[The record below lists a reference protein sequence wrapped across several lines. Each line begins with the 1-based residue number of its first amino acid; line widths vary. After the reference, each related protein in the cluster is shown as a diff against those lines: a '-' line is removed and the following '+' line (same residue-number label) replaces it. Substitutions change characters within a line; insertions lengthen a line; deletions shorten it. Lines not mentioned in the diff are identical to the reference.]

1 MSDDVRA
8 SALRTL
14 GRVPIPEVVLSCGA
28 ADTALWLYARGYD
41 PYTVKTE
48 LRGYDLNDARYFAD
62 IMRDGPEGA
71 RQHAEREAVWA
82 GNAEIARQ
90 GLEPTIADN
99 AAIDFHAVFSEETR
113 SLIRTILRHRR
124 AGNRDA
130 AKAVRRLLPERLE
143 WRQWTGTLTDRDRR
157 HIAEV
162 EALVYD
168 FSRLA
173 YENKIEGS
181 GGEEDAG
188 DVPVHHGKGTV
199 TIVALDDDAERIRR
213 IEAGEATTDELVDDA
228 LECASRCYAYQLDY
242 AAARN
247 DLSPGT
253 YLNPEA
259 FANIEA
265 TRTLLSAV
273 LRCRRQ
279 GNPAAAREI
288 AWYLPDRYEWRRWRG
303 TMTDNDRRQ
312 AAEMEALNA
321 DDRKTHGVTM

>member
-1 MSDDVRA
+1 MKTHEALRE

-28 ADTALWLYARGYD
+28 ADTALWLYAQGYD
-41 PYTVKTE
+41 NYAVKTE
-48 LRGYDLNDARYFAD
+48 LRGYGFDAARYFAE
-62 IMRDGPEGA
+62 IMRSPAGI
-71 RQHAEREAVWA
+71 RQNAELEAGQAGDVIAPDVPNADDPAAWHAVWA
-82 GNAEIARQ
+82 
-90 GLEPTIADN
+90 
-99 AAIDFHAVFSEETR
+99 EEAR
-113 SLIRTILRHRR
+113 SLVRTILRHRR

-143 WRQWTGTLTDRDRR
+143 WRKWTGTLTDRDRR

-168 FSRLA
+168 FSPLA

-199 TIVALDDDAERIRR
+199 ALDNRAGHIRR
-213 IEAGEATTDELVDDA
+213 IEAGDATTDELVNDA
-228 LECASRCYAYQLDY
+228 LECAARCYAYQLRY
-242 AAARN
+242 ATERN

-279 GNPAAAREI
+279 GNRAAARKI

-312 AAEMEALNA
+312 AAKMEALIA

>member
-1 MSDDVRA
+1 V
-8 SALRTL
+8 
-14 GRVPIPEVVLSCGA
+14 
-28 ADTALWLYARGYD
+28 
-41 PYTVKTE
+41 
-48 LRGYDLNDARYFAD
+48 
-62 IMRDGPEGA
+62 
-71 RQHAEREAVWA
+71 
-82 GNAEIARQ
+82 
-90 GLEPTIADN
+90 
-99 AAIDFHAVFSEETR
+99 
-113 SLIRTILRHRR
+113 RTILRHRR

-130 AKAVRRLLPERLE
+130 AKAVRCLLPERLE
-143 WRQWTGTLTDRDRR
+143 WRQWTGTLTERDRR

-168 FSRLA
+168 FSPLA
-173 YENKIEGS
+173 YENTIEGS

-188 DVPVHHGKGTV
+188 DVPVHHGKSTV
-199 TIVALDDDAERIRR
+199 TSVALDDAAERIRR
-213 IEAGEATTDELVDDA
+213 IEAGDATTDELVDDA
-228 LECASRCYAYQLDY
+228 LECAARCYAYQLHY
-242 AAARN
+242 AAERN

-279 GNPAAAREI
+279 GNRAAAREI

-312 AAEMEALNA
+312 AAEMEALIA
-321 DDRKTHGVTM
+321 DDRKTHGVTL